1 MPDFQS
7 SSAPVY
13 LSLFLPPLPEQK
25 EPQEYPMQYS
35 RGSLGFS
42 LFLLLPLL
50 LCTGQR
56 GGDGVRHHIE
66 SEKSFHIMADSPRPI
81 KALSRSFLPLPHH
94 QACTCDTCE
103 HDAKEVDQAG
113 SRAAGVRKHNACIIC
128 NFQLPD
134 ILYLAD
140 AIAGVR

>member
-1 MPDFQS
+1 MSDFQP

-25 EPQEYPMQYS
+25 EPQEYPVQYS
-35 RGSLGFS
+35 LGSLGFS

-66 SEKSFHIMADSPRPI
+66 SEKSFHIMAYGRFSEADQSFKPILSASSTSP
-81 KALSRSFLPLPHH
+81 
-94 QACTCDTCE
+94 
-103 HDAKEVDQAG
+103 G
-113 SRAAGVRKHNACIIC
+113 
-128 NFQLPD
+128 
-134 ILYLAD
+134 LYL
-140 AIAGVR
+140 RHL